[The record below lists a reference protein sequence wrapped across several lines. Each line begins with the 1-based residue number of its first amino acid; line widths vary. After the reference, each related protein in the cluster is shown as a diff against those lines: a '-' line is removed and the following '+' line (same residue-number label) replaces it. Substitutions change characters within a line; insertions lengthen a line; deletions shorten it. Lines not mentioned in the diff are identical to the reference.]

1 MTRAMLVSALLNHQN
16 NMGDGAKGG
25 LLPSDRPAPYPL
37 VTLFPFASLARRAVT
52 KVALLAL
59 VGGVPSDNPLLT
71 TPIADPCIT
80 HAMLEHGEL
89 G

>member
-59 VGGVPSDNPLLT
+59 VGGRSIGQPPFDYP
-71 TPIADPCIT
+71 
-80 HAMLEHGEL
+80 HR
-89 G
+89 